1 MMNLRILTMVCGFYA
16 TFFLSGCSIVMAL
29 HGNKEPDFEHIR
41 IGDTKEALDFE
52 FDQPG
57 TSKDLGDG
65 KTEVT
70 YKYEKGNS
78 PNPGRAGVNGY
89 IDLYTLGLAEPI
101 LTVIELLQ
109 GDDVETQVVYGPDQ
123 RA

>member
-1 MMNLRILTMVCGFYA
+1 MNLRILTMVCGFYA

-78 PNPGRAGVNGY
+78 PNPGRAGVVLSAIEWKPNPPPAFRP
-89 IDLYTLGLAEPI
+89 TKRR
-101 LTVIELLQ
+101 VI
-109 GDDVETQVVYGPDQ
+109 PPSSIIAPAK
-123 RA
+123 RPPSFS